1 MQRSRSEHTSPQA
14 RPARHQCQ
22 RTTVWIALLRSTLRK
37 VLMFL
42 SQKLLAQTYH
52 QSPRWSLQ
60 DVKLGP
66 FKNESFKT
74 SSQTAIFFCTKT
86 QVTLASVAV
95 RGHLQ
100 ALLLAV
106 HTLPLIL
113 SPRLDSQ
120 AYLEPAHSGPVRWD
134 LVGSSPSL
142 DFGGAFCNH
151 HWWTRSHMRQIHRFG
166 GFLLS
171 LP

>member
-100 ALLLAV
+100 ALLLV
-106 HTLPLIL
+106 IHTLPLIL

-134 LVGSSPSL
+134 LVGSSPSPL
-142 DFGGAFCNH
+142 TSVEHSAIITGGPDP
-151 HWWTRSHMRQIHRFG
+151 I
-166 GFLLS
+166 
-171 LP
+171 